1 MLDFNELTDSDN
13 KFVRFQLV
21 NLYFRIYE
29 INVNKIDRVDQV
41 KVLTLS
47 RSEQQGMAANMS

>member
-21 NLYFRIYE
+21 NLYFRFYE